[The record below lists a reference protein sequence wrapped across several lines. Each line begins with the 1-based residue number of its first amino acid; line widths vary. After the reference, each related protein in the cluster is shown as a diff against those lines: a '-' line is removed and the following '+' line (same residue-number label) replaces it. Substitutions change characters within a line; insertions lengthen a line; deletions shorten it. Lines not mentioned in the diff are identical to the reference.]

1 MSQMTPDTRKA
12 LSVLAAVLGL
22 GLAATV
28 LFVGCGRMPEEPFWE
43 PNAEDTAAIKAVIE
57 ANKDLFRTAFAETA
71 FFSMDTALSDTNKK
85 RLRREIKDNPY
96 RPRFRVDSLQ
106 HIFFTDSYDLKYRFI
121 ATLDTAK
128 AETTCTVYFA
138 ETIPG
143 ILKLHAY
150 ASTKFLKDTVIGGDT
165 LKLYDTLF
173 TADSWIIQKPLYATT
188 TDGCVLKKQ
197 NGRWFL
203 WKRAGASRTYGPS
216 PDDAPYLDRIFL
228 TNGRKEDTFMLRPDT
243 LHRGVQRFYT
253 DEELPTFSVGDSIY
267 VRSLLTTVVDAKNFL
282 HFDGRRYEFKATDK
296 IYLSRPGVFR
306 LYFEQIPINVLYED
320 PRGRYVGLVWG
331 ALIRV
336 VE

>member
-1 MSQMTPDTRKA
+1 MSRVPPKIQRVLVNRTV
-12 LSVLAAVLGL
+12 LFGLVLAA
-22 GLAATV
+22 AA
-28 LFVGCGRMPEEPFWE
+28 LFVGCGRMPEPPFWE

-57 ANKDLFRTAFAETA
+57 ANKGLFRTAFAETGLVY
-71 FFSMDTALSDTNKK
+71 MDTALSDTNKK

-106 HIFFTDSYDLKYRFI
+106 HVFFTDSYDLKYRFI

-150 ASTKFLKDTVIGGDT
+150 ARTQFLKDTVIGGDT
-165 LKLYDTLF
+165 LKFYDTLF
-173 TADSWIIQKPLYATT
+173 TDTSWIIKKRLYATT
-188 TDGCVLKKQ
+188 ADGCVLKKL
-197 NGRWFL
+197 NGQWLL
-203 WKRAGASRTYGPS
+203 WKRAGASRTYAPS

-228 TNGRKEDTFMLRPDT
+228 TNGRKEDTFQLRPDT
-243 LHRGVQRFYT
+243 LRRGVQRFYT
-253 DEELPTFSVGDSIY
+253 EEELPTFSVGDSIY
-267 VRSLLTTVVDAKNFL
+267 VRSLLTTVVDAKNFF
-282 HFDGRRYEFKATDK
+282 HFGGRRYEFKATDK
-296 IYLSRPGVFR
+296 IYLDRPGVFR
-306 LYFEQIPINVLYED
+306 LYVEQIPINVLYED

-331 ALIRV
+331 ALVRV